1 MLQRLLDT
9 NLISTLQPNRFHWL
23 FWPDGGWKLLLVERR
38 GLFPFTRLLG
48 GQNSN
53 QGYPFVGS
61 GKISASFGG
70 CLSSGIIPKLPQVW
84 FGI

>member
-1 MLQRLLDT
+1 MEA
-9 NLISTLQPNRFHWL
+9 
-23 FWPDGGWKLLLVERR
+23 LVGRKTWIVSFYEAVR
-38 GLFPFTRLLG
+38 